1 MTTNK
6 MLTPA
11 EVAERMGVTTRS
23 LYTYRQEGTG
33 PTYIQYSLQAIRY
46 PENELN
52 EWMNA
57 RTVKAGA

>member
-1 MTTNK
+1 MNK

-11 EVAERMGVTTRS
+11 QAAERMGVTTRS
-23 LYTYRQEGTG
+23 LYTYRQDGTG
-33 PTYIQYSLQAIRY
+33 PTYVQYSPYAIRY

-52 EWMNA
+52 EWIAA